1 MDDYVNIFQ
10 NLKPSLVQVQRL
22 ITAVAYVMGVNYLIK
37 GVMAL
42 KHAGEQRSH
51 MSQQH
56 SMKEPVLYL
65 MVGAML
71 LYLPSA
77 ISVFLTSLFGSD
89 DILQYNQLKSSNP
102 LINTMLGSAGVF
114 GEDMILFVQIIGLIA
129 FVRGWMLI
137 AKGATQGGHQ
147 QGGMGK
153 GLMHLV
159 GGILAIN
166 IVQTLNVIN
175 NTLFGA

>member
-1 MDDYVNIFQ
+1 MDDYVNILE

-22 ITAVAYVMGVNYLIK
+22 ITAVAYLMGVHYLIK

-42 KHAGEQRSH
+42 KHAGEMRSH

-56 SMKEPVLYL
+56 SMKEPVFYL
-65 MVGAML
+65 FVGAML

-77 ISVFLTSLFGSD
+77 ISIFLMTVFGSD

-102 LINTMLGSAGVF
+102 IINTMFGSAGVF
-114 GEDMILFVQIIGLIA
+114 GQDMVLFVQVTGLIA

-137 AKGATQGGHQ
+137 AKGASQGGHQ
-147 QGGMGK
+147 QGGLGK
-153 GLMHLV
+153 GLMHIV

-175 NTLFGA
+175 NTLFG